1 MKAITALRCLLNEAS
16 TAYSKKKKKRTKIH
30 DANV

>member
-16 TAYSKKKKKRTKIH
+16 TAYSKKKKRTKIH